1 MTEPRFPSKGAD
13 MTLPVSRTHAMDSQ
27 RIEAYVDA
35 AAAVLDLPLAPEH
48 RPGVLAYFALA
59 AGLAESVL
67 AMPLGSADDPAPV
80 FTPIGPDEAQ
90 TPGVA
95 QPR

>member
-1 MTEPRFPSKGAD
+1 
-13 MTLPVSRTHAMDSQ
+13 
-27 RIEAYVDA
+27 
-35 AAAVLDLPLAPEH
+35 
-48 RPGVLAYFALA
+48 
-59 AGLAESVL
+59 VL